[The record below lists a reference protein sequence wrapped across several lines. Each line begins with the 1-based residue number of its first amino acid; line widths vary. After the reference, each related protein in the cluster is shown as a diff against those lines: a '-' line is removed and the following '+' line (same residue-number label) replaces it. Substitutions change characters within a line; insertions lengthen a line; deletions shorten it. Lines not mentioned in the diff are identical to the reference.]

1 MELSDSDFSDAGED
15 HERET
20 RKTKVNSKGQ
30 KVRVEAKSWVE
41 IFRSENSKTF

>member
-20 RKTKVNSKGQ
+20 KKNKHVNFIQ
-30 KVRVEAKSWVE
+30 
-41 IFRSENSKTF
+41 F